1 MTNLYVTDE
10 KGRNVYHVYNLATPS
25 GSMIRTIKYDFGT
38 NGHGIAFVARDC
50 LDALGYKYDDAKPNR
65 QIYQFV
71 SKENI
76 INGKDDIKKAYIQ
89 TRCPIQRFLIKPV
102 VMITFNGF
110 FELVT
115 KSNMPNSAVY
125 RHWINNILSDL
136 TYRYINIES
145 INGNNIRR

>member
-1 MTNLYVTDE
+1 M
-10 KGRNVYHVYNLATPS
+10 
-25 GSMIRTIKYDFGT
+25 
-38 NGHGIAFVARDC
+38 
-50 LDALGYKYDDAKPNR
+50 LGYKYQDKYPNR
-65 QIYQFV
+65 PIYKFV

-89 TRCPIQRFLIKPV
+89 TRCPIKRFLIKPV

-110 FELVT
+110 FELAT